1 MIRPTTPAERS
12 AYHDFATPSATATRE
27 TLTDARR
34 LVVEYGVRR
43 PNQAHTATANRIAR
57 RYEAEFNQGEG
68 YDIQTPEMVV
78 EVETTATMAD
88 AMQRLVRQ
96 AGNVY
101 IALTNKDAVTEAL
114 RVLPENR
121 VGIMDPYGNIVR
133 PAVAA
138 LEAV

>member
-12 AYHDFATPSATATRE
+12 AYHDFATPSSTTTGE
-27 TLTDARR
+27 TLSESRR

-43 PNQAHTATANRIAR
+43 PNKAHTATANRIAR
-57 RYEAEFNQGEG
+57 RYQAEFNQGEG

-78 EVETTATMAD
+78 EVETTATMVD
-88 AMQRLVRQ
+88 AMQRLEGQ
-96 AGNVY
+96 AGQVY

-133 PAVAA
+133 PAVAEMKLA
-138 LEAV
+138 